1 MEICNV
7 QVSRYVETAEVKET
21 YVETILDMENVLLE
35 HDGLD
40 VRCEPHFSQ
49 NPQEVSI
56 SQVDRD
62 ETTTASASM
71 DITKLQSKKP
81 SSSPSC
87 NHQQVEILKVDVI
100 GSHQQKGGASIGD
113 WLVVGIQDYT
123 LYHLRVHGS
132 DAQIWEVD
140 RRYKEF
146 VTLQQQLSR
155 LFSGRND
162 VSLPAPWD
170 KVATETWKLIG
181 NTSLHV
187 IELRRAL
194 IQVSDMY
201 LEGFLI
207 DFLVALELSCNSLG
221 LFDRS
226 WSL

>member
-1 MEICNV
+1 M
-7 QVSRYVETAEVKET
+7 QVSRYVESAEVKET
-21 YVETILDMENVLLE
+21 YVETIVDMENVLLE
-35 HDGLD
+35 RDGLD
-40 VRCEPHFSQ
+40 AHCNPHFSQ

-56 SQVDRD
+56 NQQDRD
-62 ETTTASASM
+62 KTSTASTSM
-71 DITKLQSKKP
+71 DITKFQSRKP

-87 NHQQVEILKVDVI
+87 NNQQVEILKVDVI

-113 WLVVGIQDYT
+113 WLVVGIHDFT
-123 LYHLRVHGS
+123 LYHIQVHGS

-146 VTLQQQLSR
+146 VTLQQQLSQ

-162 VSLPAPWD
+162 VSLPAPWE

-194 IQVSDMY
+194 IQVSDLY
-201 LEGFLI
+201 LEGFCI
-207 DFLVALELSCNSLG
+207 DFLEA
-221 LFDRS
+221 
-226 WSL
+226 

>member
-1 MEICNV
+1 M
-7 QVSRYVETAEVKET
+7 YVETPEVKET
-21 YVETILDMENVLLE
+21 YVETILDMESVLLE
-35 HDGLD
+35 RDGLD
-40 VRCEPHFSQ
+40 VHCDPHFSQ

-56 SQVDRD
+56 SQVDQD
-62 ETTTASASM
+62 ETSTASAFM
-71 DITKLQSKKP
+71 DVTKLQSKEP
-81 SSSPSC
+81 SFSPSC
-87 NHQQVEILKVDVI
+87 NHQEVEILKVDVI
-100 GSHQQKGGASIGD
+100 GSHQRKGGGSIGD
-113 WLVVGIQDYT
+113 WFVVGIQDFT
-123 LYHLRVHGS
+123 LYHIRVHGS

-162 VSLPAPWD
+162 ASLPAPWE

-201 LEGFLI
+201 LEGFRI
-207 DFLVALELSCNSLG
+207 DFLVALELSFNSLG